1 MNTTTVNIIKQGFD
15 VCSYTAGHRKPSFRR
30 RSLCRHTVQ
39 SMNKFNRPHLKQ
51 HNGFLCHKR
60 NKFKCV

>member
-1 MNTTTVNIIKQGFD
+1 MFAVILQVTGSHHLGAA
-15 VCSYTAGHRKPSFRR
+15 VCVD
-30 RSLCRHTVQ
+30 TVQ